1 MARKTKCKDQLPS
14 GENETLEDSRE
25 WWIDADKK
33 EEESSS
39 REWVIVDMEDK
50 ASTVGTEQAL
60 NVQKDKEGSL
70 RKRSTN
76 RRERGSNTPVKR
88 VRIDTEFRSSLE
100 HNPESVFEGRND
112 DEIQQVNNMVEV
124 IRLLKSMVVG

>member
-33 EEESSS
+33 EDESSS

-60 NVQKDKEGSL
+60 NV
-70 RKRSTN
+70 
-76 RRERGSNTPVKR
+76 
-88 VRIDTEFRSSLE
+88 
-100 HNPESVFEGRND
+100 
-112 DEIQQVNNMVEV
+112 
-124 IRLLKSMVVG
+124 

>member
-76 RRERGSNTPVKR
+76 RRERGSNTPMKR
-88 VRIDTEFRSSLE
+88 VRIDTEFQSSLE
-100 HNPESVFEGRND
+100 QNPESEFEGRSD